1 VIAPLLSSAVFLL
14 ACAALWFG
22 RSLAQRLPLEHL
34 TSEARNSAQIGIGMI
49 ATLAALVMGLMVS
62 SSKASFDERQAEI
75 VRVATT
81 IVLLDHAL
89 AAYGTDTRDARDE
102 VRALVGLTLARIAPS
117 GTFGAEEF
125 KAPLSNLGRVTHLQ
139 STIMALAPANDAQRW
154 FQSRAMTLTSDLAR
168 ERTQT
173 VERGERTIPNLVLAV
188 VVSWV
193 TYGAD
198 GTCLLRAGLRVFVLS
213 GARARHPLLGARRD
227 LWRSDARRRRRSW
240 PLTRRAS
247 GAAVEYFPV
256 ERTTSRSRGGS
267 HSDA

>member
-1 VIAPLLSSAVFLL
+1 MIAPLLSSAVFLL

-193 TYGAD
+193 TLIFVGLGVFSVTNRTVLTGLVFCALAFACSFFLVLELDTPYSGLVAISGD
-198 GTCLLRAGLRVFVLS
+198 PMRAV
-213 GARARHPLLGARRD
+213 
-227 LWRSDARRRRRSW
+227 
-240 PLTRRAS
+240 
-247 GAAVEYFPV
+247 AAEVG
-256 ERTTSRSRGGS
+256 R
-267 HSDA
+267 